1 MAQGSAMRYRV
12 KRTYNNHAY
21 RFMQKLGCKPNDRLH
36 FLLIRDD
43 KKTPRRF
50 SASADVPAMPL
61 HKPFHSLERL
71 VPRMTLFSKKNK
83 LINALVKNRKGYAVF
98 MEINA
103 RETTKGPF
111 QAIRAQFIDVDLN
124 KVAFTAQAKEHIQQH
139 LKTIMADPSE
149 QFQSIEITQI
159 KNGQYR
165 LLAQRTAQRVAALKK
180 QFMNKHRSSLK
191 DTMIIET
198 KNGFHVYW
206 VIQGGSIEKFV
217 PIQKALARKFSSDP
231 LITNLSRVMR
241 IPGFYH
247 MKNADS
253 PYLVR
258 VKQWGREKPFTQ
270 EEIVESLGLKPVLA
284 SEKGRKR
291 KVRARRR

>member
-1 MAQGSAMRYRV
+1 MAQGSAMRYRT
-12 KRTYNNHAY
+12 KRTYNSHAY

-36 FLLIRDD
+36 FLLVRDD

-50 SASADVPAMPL
+50 SASTNIPAMLL
-61 HKPFHSLERL
+61 HKPFHSLEKL

-83 LINALVKNRKGYAVF
+83 RINALVKNRKGYAVF

-103 RETTKGPF
+103 RETTKSPF
-111 QAIRAQFIDVDLN
+111 QAVRAQFIDVDLN
-124 KVAFTAQAKEHIQQH
+124 KVAVTVPAKEQIQQQ
-139 LKTIMADPSE
+139 LKTIMADPLE
-149 QFQSIEITQI
+149 QFQSIEITQN
-159 KNGQYR
+159 KRGHYR
-165 LLAQRTAQRVAALKK
+165 LLAQRTAKRVAGLKK
-180 QFMNKHRSSLK
+180 QFISKHQSSLK

-206 VIQGGSIEKFV
+206 VIQGGSVGNFV

-247 MKNADS
+247 MKNAES
-253 PYLVR
+253 PYLVK

-270 EEIVESLGLKPVLA
+270 EEIVELLGLTPVLA
-284 SEKGRKR
+284 AGKGQR
-291 KVRARRR
+291 RASRAGS